1 MSIYTKTGDKGT
13 TALFDGSRVKKY
25 DDRVETYGSFD
36 ELNAE
41 ISVAE
46 KFVTSAENKTLLRNI
61 ERQLFYVCA
70 ELATENEAALASKI
84 IITQNDISDLEQ
96 IIDTYTA
103 KLPKVDSF
111 VLPGSS
117 TAGAFLHS
125 ARTIARRAER
135 LLVRFAEQTSVRKE
149 LLQFVNRL
157 SDCLY
162 IVAREEDFR
171 QMLDKATKLIVARY
185 LELTEEKK
193 PITAYLSFSFC
204 ENLMRKV
211 CIISEEEGVPVTLAV
226 VDAHGNTRFNYRME
240 HALLVSAELATKKA
254 YSAVA
259 MKTSTEN
266 LTEAVQPGAALYQ
279 LETLT
284 NGDIVTFGGGVPLYA
299 KDGTIIGGIGISGG
313 SVEQDIRIA
322 KKALSM
328 IEKG

>member
-13 TALFDGSRVKKY
+13 TALFDGNRVKKY

-46 KFVTSAENKTLLRNI
+46 KFVTSSENKALLRNV

-70 ELATENEAALASKI
+70 ELATENESALASKI
-84 IITQNDISDLEQ
+84 IITEEDIKELEKV
-96 IIDTYTA
+96 IDDYTA

-125 ARTIARRAER
+125 ARTIARRGER
-135 LLVRFAEQTSVRKE
+135 LLVHFSEQTTVRKE
-149 LLQFVNRL
+149 LLKFVNRL
-157 SDCLY
+157 SDFLY
-162 IVAREEDFR
+162 ILAREEDFR
-171 QMLDKATKLIVARY
+171 QMLDKATKLIVAKY
-185 LELTEEKK
+185 LEQTGQEKS
-193 PITAYLSFSFC
+193 ISTDLSFSFC
-204 ENLMRKV
+204 EKLMHQV
-211 CIISEEEGVPVTLAV
+211 CIVSEEVGVPVTLAI
-226 VDAHGNTRFNYRME
+226 VDAHGNPRFNYRME

-266 LTEAVQPGAALYQ
+266 LAEAVQPGAPLYQ

-284 NGDIVTFGGGVPLYA
+284 NGDIVTFGGGIPIYG
-299 KDGTIIGGIGISGG
+299 KDGAIIGGMGISGG
-313 SVEQDIRIA
+313 SVEEDIHIA

>member
-70 ELATENEAALASKI
+70 ELATENEAVLASKI
-84 IITQNDISDLEQ
+84 IITQNDISVLEQ
-96 IIDTYTA
+96 VIDTYTA

-135 LLVRFAEQTSVRKE
+135 LLVRFAEQTPVRKE

-185 LELTEEKK
+185 LEITEEKQ
-193 PITAYLSFSFC
+193 PITANLSFSFC
-204 ENLMRKV
+204 ENLMHNV
-211 CIISEEEGVPVTLAV
+211 CAVSEEEGVPVTLAV

-240 HALLVSAELATKKA
+240 HALLVSAELATKKP
-254 YSAVA
+254 
-259 MKTSTEN
+259 T
-266 LTEAVQPGAALYQ
+266 QQ
-279 LETLT
+279 
-284 NGDIVTFGGGVPLYA
+284 
-299 KDGTIIGGIGISGG
+299 
-313 SVEQDIRIA
+313 
-322 KKALSM
+322 
-328 IEKG
+328 

>member
-61 ERQLFYVCA
+61 ERQLFYLCA
-70 ELATENEAALASKI
+70 ELATENEAALNDKI
-84 IITQNDISDLEQ
+84 IITQDDISNLEK
-96 IIDTYTA
+96 IIDNYST

-135 LLVRFAEQTSVRKE
+135 LLVRFAEQTPVRMEILKY
-149 LLQFVNRL
+149 VNRL

-162 IVAREEDFR
+162 ILAREEDFR
-171 QMLDKATKLIVARY
+171 QMLDKATKLIVERY
-185 LELTEEKK
+185 LKQTEKEPSK
-193 PITAYLSFSFC
+193 TTELSFSFC
-204 ENLMRKV
+204 EKLMRHV
-211 CIISEEEGVPVTLAV
+211 CAISEEESVPVTLAV

-240 HALLVSAELATKKA
+240 QALLVSAELATKKA

-266 LTEAVQPGAALYQ
+266 LAEAVQPGAELYQ

-284 NGDIVTFGGGVPLYA
+284 NGDIVTFGGGVPIYTSN
-299 KDGTIIGGIGISGG
+299 GTIIGGIGISGG